1 MPKIDVTELP
11 HGAAN
16 RTDAAGPAICTR
28 SGDHASPR
36 SIPDS
41 AVAIAE
47 GKSFVHPTAVLF
59 NGGVFKAPVLKDRV
73 VDVLNAWLAQDAGA
87 PVKELEGADLDL
99 AVARGAA
106 YYGWVRHGHGIR
118 IRGGTAR
125 SYYVGVEP
133 AMPAVPGF
141 EPPVKGCV

>member
-1 MPKIDVTELP
+1 MRKIPASRVTSR
-11 HGAAN
+11 H
-16 RTDAAGPAICTR
+16 
-28 SGDHASPR
+28 S
-36 SIPDS
+36 DS
-41 AVAIAE
+41 AVANCR
-47 GKSFVHPTAVLF
+47 GQVVCSPDCRSFQRRCVQGA
-59 NGGVFKAPVLKDRV
+59 ALKDRV

-133 AMPAVPGF
+133 AMPAVPASSLR
-141 EPPVKGCV
+141 